1 MANDHATAVSSNDA
15 ASNSY
20 GEQQIQKLKAAEA
33 SWLTYRDLHCSA
45 AEYEYDGGS
54 IRPMIQ
60 AICLTTVTNN
70 RIEEMKDAYEVRDKK
85 LE

>member
-1 MANDHATAVSSNDA
+1 
-15 ASNSY
+15 
-20 GEQQIQKLKAAEA
+20 
-33 SWLTYRDLHCSA
+33 LHCSA

-70 RIEEMKDAYEVRDKK
+70 RIEEMKDAYEVGDKQ